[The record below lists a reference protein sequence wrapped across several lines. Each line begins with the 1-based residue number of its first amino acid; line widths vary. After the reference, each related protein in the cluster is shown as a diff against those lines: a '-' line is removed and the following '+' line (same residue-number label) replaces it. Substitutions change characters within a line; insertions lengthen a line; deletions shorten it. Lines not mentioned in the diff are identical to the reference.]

1 MNCCHSSSS
10 ALNGERAEVRGEEV
24 RLIPESRG
32 GASPWKSDGAGKP
45 LLLTHIFECVAPSA
59 ESQRDS
65 ATKPRVARNELPWEN
80 ARDIGDNPERVVADD
95 RGNKAMPQPRWGCE
109 SSVAL
114 PRVARSSQPWAELH
128 NPFGIEDTDKEQRL
142 AGAFSCP
149 VSDRSIRLMSEF
161 MTTRWPEE

>member
-1 MNCCHSSSS
+1 MTGGCS
-10 ALNGERAEVRGEEV
+10 AARQREEAK
-24 RLIPESRG
+24 SRTM
-32 GASPWKSDGAGKP
+32 AQQIEPV
-45 LLLTHIFECVAPSA
+45 LLTRIFGYGAPRA

-80 ARDIGDNPERVVADD
+80 ERRIGDNPEGVAADD
-95 RGNKAMPQPRWGCE
+95 NRNKTMPQPRWGCE

-142 AGAFSCP
+142 AGAFA
-149 VSDRSIRLMSEF
+149 
-161 MTTRWPEE
+161 

>member
-45 LLLTHIFECVAPSA
+45 LLLTRIFERFAPSA

-80 ARDIGDNPERVVADD
+80 ARLIGNNPERVVADD
-95 RGNKAMPQPRWGCE
+95 RENKAMPQPRWSCE
-109 SSVAL
+109 SSVTL
-114 PRVARSSQPWAELH
+114 PRVARSLQPWAELH
-128 NPFGIEDTDKEQRL
+128 NPFGIEDTGTEQ
-142 AGAFSCP
+142 GKPDAFARHEALRFMGSKRDWFGEFP
-149 VSDRSIRLMSEF
+149 PRS
-161 MTTRWPEE
+161 